1 MLSLLWNEFK
11 VSGAGPAAG
20 EAMCAYAMC
29 TYGHQGGD
37 GEETLGARQPFAGA
51 IIPKATFRVAY
62 CVLGT
67 LIHIAW
73 HIVGRKCKLMLIYM
87 LHLFIFVTLTL

>member
-1 MLSLLWNEFK
+1 
-11 VSGAGPAAG
+11 
-20 EAMCAYAMC
+20 MCA
-29 TYGHQGGD
+29 YGHQGGE

-51 IIPKATFRVAY
+51 ILLKATFRVAF

-73 HIVGRKCKLMLIYM
+73 HIVGRKCKLILIYM
-87 LHLFIFVTLTL
+87 LHLFIFVTLTLRDESCCYLHFANKKTEAQRE